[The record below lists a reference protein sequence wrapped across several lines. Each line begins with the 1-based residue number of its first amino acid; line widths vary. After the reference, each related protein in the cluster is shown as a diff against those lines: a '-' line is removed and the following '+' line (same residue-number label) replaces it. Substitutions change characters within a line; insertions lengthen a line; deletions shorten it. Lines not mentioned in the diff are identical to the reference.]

1 MKPWIKWSAG
11 TVVVLALAAV
21 GAAVVGQQLAERKR
35 QRVISVPVAAVPYTD
50 DAQARARG
58 KYLFESRGCVDCHG
72 LDGAGRTFVND
83 GKGTHIAGPNIT
95 PAGVV
100 ARYQPVDWVRAI
112 RHGVKPDGRPALIM
126 PSEDYN
132 RFTDADLAALVA
144 HVRGLAPVQ
153 GGTRAVVELPLPAW
167 VMYGFDLAPDA
178 AQRINHALAPSQP
191 VPAGVTV
198 KHGAYVANMC
208 IGCHGEHLSGGRI
221 PSGPPDWPAA
231 ANLTP
236 GEGSAMVR
244 YPDEAAFVAMMR
256 SGKRPDGTPIR
267 VMPFESLSKMDDV
280 DLPALYAYLKTL
292 APRAAGGH

>member
-100 ARYQPVDWVRAI
+100 ARYQPVDWVRVI
-112 RHGVKPDGRPALIM
+112 RHGVKPDGKPALIM

-132 RFTDADLAALVA
+132 RFTDADLAAIVA
-144 HVRGLAPVQ
+144 HVRSLPAQ
-153 GGTRAVVELPLPAW
+153 SGGAAIVELPLPVR
-167 VMYGFDLAPDA
+167 VMYGFGAIPDA
-178 AQRINHALAPSQP
+178 AERIDHSLPPAQP
-191 VPAGVTV
+191 VAEAVNAQ
-198 KHGAYVANMC
+198 HGAYVANMC
-208 IGCHGEHLSGGRI
+208 IGCHGEKLSGGKI
-221 PSGPPDWPAA
+221 PGGPPDWPAA
-231 ANLTP
+231 SNLTP
-236 GEGSAMVR
+236 GAGSVMGAYQDPRQFTAML
-244 YPDEAAFVAMMR
+244 R
-256 SGKRPDGTPIR
+256 SGKRADGSAIK
-267 VMPFESLSKMDDV
+267 VMPFESLSKMSEV
-280 DLPALYAYLKTL
+280 DALALHVFLKTL
-292 APRAAGGH
+292 PPRPAGGR